1 MSNFTVR
8 HEFFIPSYAMLSNE
22 QEKIDKFLK
31 LWEKSGVET
40 VIKKDINT
48 SKNKGG
54 RPLSNACNILSTIL
68 YCFAFS
74 KGSLRDIEDKSNFDL
89 RVIYLMNYEKVSYK
103 TFGNFINEVI
113 LPNRYEIFSI
123 TTKAIFDECELK
135 MSRAYIDGSK
145 FEADANKYKFVWKP
159 TKYHETLSN
168 KVRDLLKRNNLDR
181 GIITEGIIDSKRS
194 LKRSQNLTNYIKI
207 VKKKGSKRL

>member
-1 MSNFTVR
+1 
-8 HEFFIPSYAMLSNE
+8 MLSNE
-22 QEKIDKFLK
+22 QEKIDKFLR
-31 LWEKSGVET
+31 LLEKSGVER

-68 YCFAFS
+68 YCFAFG

-89 RVIYLMNYEKVSYK
+89 RVIYLMNYVKVSYK

-207 VKKKGSKRL
+207 VKKKGSKRQ

>member
-1 MSNFTVR
+1 
-8 HEFFIPSYAMLSNE
+8 MLSNE

-31 LWEKSGVET
+31 LLEKSGVER

-68 YCFAFS
+68 YCFAFG

>member
-1 MSNFTVR
+1 
-8 HEFFIPSYAMLSNE
+8 
-22 QEKIDKFLK
+22 
-31 LWEKSGVET
+31 
-40 VIKKDINT
+40 
-48 SKNKGG
+48 
-54 RPLSNACNILSTIL
+54 
-68 YCFAFS
+68 
-74 KGSLRDIEDKSNFDL
+74 
-89 RVIYLMNYEKVSYK
+89 MNYEKVSYK

-181 GIITEGIIDSKRS
+181 GIIAEGIIESKHIAKKITEFNK
-194 LKRSQNLTNYIKI
+194 LYKDCEEKRFKKIIKI
-207 VKKKGSKRL
+207 L

>member
-1 MSNFTVR
+1 
-8 HEFFIPSYAMLSNE
+8 
-22 QEKIDKFLK
+22 
-31 LWEKSGVET
+31 
-40 VIKKDINT
+40 
-48 SKNKGG
+48 
-54 RPLSNACNILSTIL
+54 
-68 YCFAFS
+68 
-74 KGSLRDIEDKSNFDL
+74 
-89 RVIYLMNYEKVSYK
+89 MNYVKVSYK

>member
-1 MSNFTVR
+1 
-8 HEFFIPSYAMLSNE
+8 MLSNE
-22 QEKIDKFLK
+22 QEKIDKFLR
-31 LWEKSGVET
+31 LLEKSGVER

-68 YCFAFS
+68 YCFAFG

-89 RVIYLMNYEKVSYK
+89 RVIYLMNYVKVSYK

>member
-1 MSNFTVR
+1 
-8 HEFFIPSYAMLSNE
+8 MLSNE

-31 LWEKSGVET
+31 LLEKSGVER

-68 YCFAFS
+68 YCFAFG

-89 RVIYLMNYEKVSYK
+89 RVIYLMNYVKVSYK